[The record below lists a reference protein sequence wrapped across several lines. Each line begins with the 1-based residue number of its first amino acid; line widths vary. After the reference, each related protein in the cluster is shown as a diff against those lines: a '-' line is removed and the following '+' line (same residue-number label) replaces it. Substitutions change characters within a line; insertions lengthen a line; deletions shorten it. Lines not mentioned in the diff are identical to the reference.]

1 MEEAIH
7 RFKYEGWRALAPALA
22 DLCADRLAT
31 EVPPG
36 AALLAV
42 PLHRRRHRARGYNQS
57 ELLAIELRKQLGLPR
72 PPGRLARLR
81 DTPPQ
86 VGLDRL
92 RRHANVDA
100 AFAWRGPRLAGE
112 PVVVLDD
119 VTTTGATLES
129 CAAALRAGG
138 AGRVLGFTV
147 ARVLL

>member
-7 RFKYEGWRALAPALA
+7 RFKYEGWRSLAPMLA
-22 DLCADRLAT
+22 DLCAERLVT

-36 AALLAV
+36 AALVAV
-42 PLHRRRHRARGYNQS
+42 PLHRRRRRARGYNQS
-57 ELLAIELRKQLGLPR
+57 ELLATELRKLLGLPR
-72 PPGRLARLR
+72 PAGRLARLR

-92 RRHANVDA
+92 RRQANVDA
-100 AFAWRGPRLAGE
+100 AFAWQGPGLAGQ
-112 PVVVLDD
+112 PVVLLDD

-129 CAAALRAGG
+129 CAAALRTGG
-138 AGRVLGFTV
+138 AGRVLGFTA